1 MTTPARGAIAGTPT
15 RSRWRADLFGSGL
28 VETSYGRPAVGVVPG
43 IRLSSMS
50 GGSAG
55 TDGCLYARELR
66 RIGVDYRLHYTVQSE
81 GWSQPMIYSR
91 CGSVARSMPAT
102 CRNIIRCSPQVGHR
116 RSLLQRLEQT
126 PRPPLDHHVDQASR
140 LGRCVSVSG
149 NRHKNEAVMITEFST
164 TPEFKRGWDAA
175 LLAARQWHE
184 AQASKTL
191 VQARRSRFPK
201 NLEREAEIHRKS
213 AELIVNLSPE
223 DV

>member
-102 CRNIIRCSPQVGHR
+102 CRNIIRCSPQVGT
-116 RSLLQRLEQT
+116 ST
-126 PRPPLDHHVDQASR
+126 IIAAM
-140 LGRCVSVSG
+140 SG
-149 NRHKNEAVMITEFST
+149 TNSST
-164 TPEFKRGWDAA
+164 TLGPSCRSGLTIGSMRE
-175 LLAARQWHE
+175 RQW
-184 AQASKTL
+184 
-191 VQARRSRFPK
+191 
-201 NLEREAEIHRKS
+201 
-213 AELIVNLSPE
+213 ELA
-223 DV
+223 